1 MPDLWGDQIQ
11 EQSLIEYKGYT
22 ISLVNGSLINEI
34 AISETGR
41 DNWDVLSYVPDEPQA
56 KLDAVRMA
64 KKEIDKRVGMSHA
77 DFSTLTDMGAI

>member
-11 EQSLIEYKGYT
+11 NRIEYKGYT

>member
-1 MPDLWGDQIQ
+1 MPNLWGDQIQ
-11 EQSLIEYKGYT
+11 NKIKYKGYI

-34 AISETGR
+34 AITETGR

-64 KKEIDKRVGMSHA
+64 KKEIDNRVSMSHA

>member
-11 EQSLIEYKGYT
+11 NKIEYKGYT

-34 AISETGR
+34 AITETGR
-41 DNWDVLSYVPDEPQA
+41 DNWDVLSHVPNKPQA

>member
-11 EQSLIEYKGYT
+11 NKIEYKGYT

-41 DNWDVLSYVPDEPQA
+41 DTWDVLSDVPDEPQA

-64 KKEIDKRVGMSHA
+64 KKEIDKRAGMSHA

>member
-11 EQSLIEYKGYT
+11 NKIEYKGYT

-34 AISETGR
+34 AIAEAGR
-41 DNWDVLSYVPDEPQA
+41 DNWDVLSYVPNKPQA

-64 KKEIDKRVGMSHA
+64 KKEIDNRVSMSHA

>member
-1 MPDLWGDQIQ
+1 MPKLWGDQIQ
-11 EQSLIEYKGYT
+11 NKIEYKGYT

-34 AISETGR
+34 AITETGR

-56 KLDAVRMA
+56 KLDAVRLA
-64 KKEIDKRVGMSHA
+64 KKEIDNRVSMSHA